1 MQFVPAKSI
10 LSPYT
15 QENRWFACNYN
26 MNLYRGCNHGC
37 IYCDS
42 RSNCYHVEDFDQV
55 RSKQNALEI
64 LERELSTK
72 KKKGV
77 IGLGAMSDSY
87 NPFEKKYQIT
97 RQALQLI
104 DKYGFG
110 VAIAT
115 KSNLITRD
123 IDIFQRIQ
131 KHSPVL
137 LKISITTA
145 DDQLSQTIE
154 KHVVPSSKRFQAIQQ
169 LNQAGIFAGIL
180 MMPILPF
187 IEDTDENILTIV
199 ELAHQ
204 NQTKFIYAGFGVT
217 LRENQ
222 RTHFFKK
229 LSQDFPHLRE
239 KYIQTYGNQ
248 YSCISPRAEHLYSLF
263 NAKCK
268 QHNIPYRMKEIIQ
281 AYTSPYKKE
290 QLSFL

>member
-1 MQFVPAKSI
+1 MEFVPAKSI
-10 LSPYT
+10 LSAYT
-15 QENRWFACNYN
+15 ADNHWFACNYN
-26 MNLYRGCNHGC
+26 INLYRGCNHGC

-42 RSNCYHVEDFDQV
+42 RSNCYHVDNFDQV
-55 RSKQNALEI
+55 RSKENALEI
-64 LERELSTK
+64 LEKELRTK
-72 KKKGV
+72 KKKGI

-87 NPFEKKYQIT
+87 NPFERKYQIT

-115 KSNLITRD
+115 KSDLILRD

-137 LKISITTA
+137 LKVSITAA

-154 KHVVPSSKRFQAIQQ
+154 KHVVPSSKRFQAIQE
-169 LNQAGIFAGIL
+169 LASAGIFAGIL

-187 IEDTDENILTIV
+187 IEDTDENILAIV
-199 ELAHQ
+199 DLAHQ
-204 NQTKFIYAGFGVT
+204 HHTKFIYAGFGVS

-222 RTHFFKK
+222 RTHFLNK
-229 LSQDFPHLRE
+229 LSQDFPHLRD

-248 YSCISPRAEHLYSLF
+248 YSCISPRAEQLYPLF
-263 NAKCK
+263 KARCK
-268 QHNIPYRMKEIIQ
+268 QHKILYRMADIIQ
-281 AYTSPYKKE
+281 AYTTPYKKQ